1 MLIWLKFPQRKF
13 NIDCFGLK
21 VITRHLFAYKL
32 KKDKMDASL
41 LHLWLS
47 NILKQLPLGQVCA
60 HSSCF
65 FFNIWYIFHF
75 SDSSCQKSKKSWFV
89 SWERTYF
96 YKPTQIMSL
105 KTCFSSFVIR
115 TKGKKGFFSVDI
127 VSCLMM
133 IFSGL
138 QKEGIH
144 VIQLGTRYN
153 SDWRSLVQW
162 SGFWIR
168 ICGSA

>member
-1 MLIWLKFPQRKF
+1 MLITSGSQRVMLIWLKFPQRKF

-89 SWERTYF
+89 SWERIYF

-115 TKGKKGFFSVDI
+115 TRVKRVFFSGY
-127 VSCLMM
+127 CLM
-133 IFSGL
+133 FNDDL
-138 QKEGIH
+138 FRPPER
-144 VIQLGTRYN
+144 RYTCYSTWN
-153 SDWRSLVQW
+153 Q
-162 SGFWIR
+162 I
-168 ICGSA
+168 

>member
-65 FFNIWYIFHF
+65 FFNIFMPKVQKILICELREDIFLQTH
-75 SDSSCQKSKKSWFV
+75 SNN
-89 SWERTYF
+89 
-96 YKPTQIMSL
+96 
-105 KTCFSSFVIR
+105 VI
-115 TKGKKGFFSVDI
+115 KNLLQFFCDKNQGKKGFFSVDI

-153 SDWRSLVQW
+153 SDWRSLVQ
-162 SGFWIR
+162 
-168 ICGSA
+168 